1 MAKKYV
7 LDGYL
12 FANAADFERAK
23 KEQETIQYLTANT
36 NMADMKALY
45 KLYKMSVEKKSFQ
58 TIFGL
63 QYLEEIRKRLIGSGV
78 VEKDLLEPIPVQ
90 TVMEKKAKEPG
101 YLNNADQTE
110 KYKKAYENAKAGNK
124 IRTFFIIILF
134 VVIAVMV
141 GITYKSQYSVFT
153 YFTNYKENMKN
164 EILNEYEN
172 WESDLNKRE
181 KKVKEKE
188 QQLEQQQKQSDQK
201 ESGN

>member
-1 MAKKYV
+1 
-7 LDGYL
+7 
-12 FANAADFERAK
+12 
-23 KEQETIQYLTANT
+23 
-36 NMADMKALY
+36 MADMKALY

>member
-12 FANAADFERAK
+12 FANAAELERAK

-78 VEKDLLEPIPVQ
+78 VEEDLLEPIPVQ
-90 TVMEKKAKEPG
+90 TAAIKKPKG
-101 YLNNADQTE
+101 TDRTNTMDQTE

-124 IRTFFIIILF
+124 IRTFFIIVLF

-181 KKVKEKE
+181 KKIKEKE
-188 QQLEQQQKQSDQK
+188 QQLEQQQKQAEQPK
-201 ESGN
+201 K

>member
-101 YLNNADQTE
+101 YFNNQIRQKNT
-110 KYKKAYENAKAGNK
+110 KKRMKMRKPE
-124 IRTFFIIILF
+124 T
-134 VVIAVMV
+134 
-141 GITYKSQYSVFT
+141 KSVPFLSLSF
-153 YFTNYKENMKN
+153 
-164 EILNEYEN
+164 L
-172 WESDLNKRE
+172 
-181 KKVKEKE
+181 
-188 QQLEQQQKQSDQK
+188 
-201 ESGN
+201 

>member
-12 FANAADFERAK
+12 FANATDFERAK

-110 KYKKAYENAKAGNK
+110 KYKKRMKMRKPE
-124 IRTFFIIILF
+124 T
-134 VVIAVMV
+134 
-141 GITYKSQYSVFT
+141 KSVPFYHCPFC
-153 YFTNYKENMKN
+153 
-164 EILNEYEN
+164 
-172 WESDLNKRE
+172 SDCSYGWYYL
-181 KKVKEKE
+181 
-188 QQLEQQQKQSDQK
+188 
-201 ESGN
+201 